1 MTYLFD
7 KTGVVA
13 AKDQVSRDMA
23 GEAAILNLTS
33 GVYYGLNPI
42 GARIWNLIQEPKTL
56 GEINETILR
65 EYEVNTDRCEA
76 DVRALLSQLAEQGLV
91 EIAT

>member
-7 KTGVVA
+7 KTRVVA
-13 AKDQVSRDMA
+13 AKDQVSCDMA
-23 GEAAILNLTS
+23 GEAAILNLTR

-42 GARIWNLIQEPKTL
+42 GARIWNLIQELKTL
-56 GEINETILR
+56 GVIDETILR
-65 EYEVNTDRCEA
+65 AYEVNTERCEA
-76 DVRALLSQLAEQGLV
+76 DVRAWLSQLAEQGLV

>member
-7 KTGVVA
+7 KTRVVA

-91 EIAT
+91 EITT

>member
-7 KTGVVA
+7 KTRVVA